1 MDHASASFDHQLHN
15 CVKSRAPEDLASLHA
30 LLPLCS
36 TEGRKNALKG
46 MVTVESEE
54 AVVAVAAYCVRRNEL
69 TTSEIN
75 TLALLA
81 VTSSTHRLV
90 ELVAPLL
97 SKDPHLLNICI
108 LLKNP
113 RSAHALIDVFGFDAE
128 SFELAAQMGLD
139 SVVARLL
146 PLGDPKHNNSQAL
159 YQAVRCN
166 HQTCVDLLYEESDRK
181 TVVERLNTDFPHHS
195 TPVWEDFK
203 TRVERDVLRSQIG
216 GGGALSSRKM

>member
-69 TTSEIN
+69 TPSEVN
-75 TLALLA
+75 TLSLVA

-97 SKDPHLLNICI
+97 PKDPHLLSMCI
-108 LLKNP
+108 LLKNF
-113 RSAHALIDVFGFDAE
+113 RSAHTLIDVFGFDAE

-146 PLGDPKHNNSQAL
+146 PLADPKHKNDAL

-166 HQTCVDLLYEESDRK
+166 NQICVDLLYEESDRK
-181 TVVERLNTDFPHHS
+181 TVVERLNTDFPHYT

-203 TRVERDVLRSQIG
+203 TRVERDVLNKQIG
-216 GGGALSSRKM
+216 GPGCLRARKM

>member
-1 MDHASASFDHQLHN
+1 MDNTGTSFDQQLQN
-15 CVKSRAPEDLASLHA
+15 CVKSGAAADVSAVDA

-36 TEGRKNALKG
+36 AEGRKNALKDL
-46 MVTVESEE
+46 VTVESEE
-54 AVVAVAAYCVRRNEL
+54 AVLAVAAYCVRRNEL
-69 TTSEIN
+69 TPSEIN

-81 VTSSTHRLV
+81 VMSASHRLV
-90 ELVAPLL
+90 EFLAPLL
-97 SKDPHLLNICI
+97 VKDPHLLNVCI

-113 RSAHALIDVFGFDAE
+113 CSAHTLIDAFGFDAD

-146 PLGDPKHNNSQAL
+146 PLAAPQHKSEAL

-166 HQTCVDLLYEESDRK
+166 KQVCVDLLYKDSDCK
-181 TVVERLNTDFPHHS
+181 TVVQRLNTDFPHHS

-203 TRVERDVLRSQIG
+203 TRVERDVLRQTVEGVATNS
-216 GGGALSSRKM
+216 ARRKM